1 MVEIFA
7 MCACI
12 YICVCVQINI
22 CVHTSVFHSPES
34 ENENKWKGYLTL
46 LMDVT

>member
-1 MVEIFA
+1 MIEIFA

-12 YICVCVQINI
+12 YITHVCTDKYMCTYKCV
-22 CVHTSVFHSPES
+22 SPES

>member
-22 CVHTSVFHSPES
+22 CVHTSVFPQRVKMKT
-34 ENENKWKGYLTL
+34 NGK
-46 LMDVT
+46 VI